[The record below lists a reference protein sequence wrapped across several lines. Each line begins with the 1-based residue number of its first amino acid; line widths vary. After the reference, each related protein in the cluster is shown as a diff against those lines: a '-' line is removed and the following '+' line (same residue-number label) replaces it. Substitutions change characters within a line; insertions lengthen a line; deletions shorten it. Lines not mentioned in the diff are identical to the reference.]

1 MIPHEE
7 RVRYISRSGLMSVEG
22 CEKCWVAD
30 KIITGPSR
38 LRRFFSPCMNMTV
51 ARNQL
56 SVEAHAARSKYSKSA
71 ARSHP

>member
-7 RVRYISRSGLMSVEG
+7 RVRYISRSDLMAVEG

-38 LRRFFSPCMNMTV
+38 LRRFFQSLYEHDCGSEST
-51 ARNQL
+51 
-56 SVEAHAARSKYSKSA
+56 EC
-71 ARSHP
+71 